1 MFVRKSIFAKEF
13 WDKGFIFGSFDIDQ
27 DLINSLPKE
36 LKDFNNEFIP
46 IYLHK
51 IPEKSKFS
59 TGSSCGF
66 PWTKIV
72 VTTTNHF

>member
-1 MFVRKSIFAKEF
+1 MQKKFELK
-13 WDKGFIFGSFDIDQ
+13 DLYFGSFDIDQ

-51 IPEKSKFS
+51 IPEKSKFF
-59 TGSSCGF
+59 TGLSCGF
-66 PWTKIV
+66 SWTKIV
-72 VTTTNHF
+72 MTTKKHF